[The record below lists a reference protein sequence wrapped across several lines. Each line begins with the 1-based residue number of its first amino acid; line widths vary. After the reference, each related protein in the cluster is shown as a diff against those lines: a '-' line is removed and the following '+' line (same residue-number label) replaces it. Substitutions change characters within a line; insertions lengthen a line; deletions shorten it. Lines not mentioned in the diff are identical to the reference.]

1 MYLRSLSCAASD
13 RCRQAPALMPGLLYQ
28 GLENPDCDVE
38 GLNSDI
44 FSSANLD
51 HRKASQEQRLL
62 KETVV
67 FETNR
72 LCTLAAPGVT
82 IDRNALLAQLLAT
95 STRVT
100 AATPVIDSPE
110 TIPGRC
116 SEKPMHCILGLL
128 IY

>member
-13 RCRQAPALMPGLLYQ
+13 RCRQAPALLPGLLYR
-28 GLENPDCDVE
+28 GLENRDRDVE

-51 HRKASQEQRLL
+51 HRKASEEQCL

-67 FETNR
+67 FATNR

-82 IDRNALLAQLLAT
+82 IDRNALLAQLLTT
-95 STRVT
+95 STRVA
-100 AATPVIDSPE
+100 AATPVIDPPE

-116 SEKPMHCILGLL
+116 FEKPMHCILGLL